1 MPFPDYRGRYPFFD
15 FSAVKTYP
23 LKTRVNKV
31 SAAHMLQPAAL
42 LAEPKPRFTS
52 PGLTAIVKAIHAARK
67 NKKPVMLFTGAHL
80 VKNGFGLLMIDLM
93 RRGFVT
99 LLATN
104 AAGMTHD
111 LELAYIGET
120 SEYVPNA
127 LPEGTFGMCQETPE
141 LMNRAFR
148 AGYDRGWGGGESLG
162 RLILGEPILGES
174 LPQPVAFPHPDLSIA
189 AAGIRYGVPVTVHA
203 GLGTDIIDQHA
214 CFDPAAKGGASGFD
228 FGIFTQ
234 QACELGSTAPN
245 QPAGV
250 ILNIGSSVQGP
261 EVFLKAVSM
270 AANVGKPPRGL
281 TAASFDLRPVKVED
295 INNERSYTYY
305 FRDHKSIVHR
315 IPQAFGGQGHYIQGD
330 HLETLPALY
339 REIITTA

>member
-15 FSAVKTYP
+15 FAAVTTYP

-31 SAAHMLQPAAL
+31 SAATMLKPDAL
-42 LAEPKPRFTS
+42 LAETQSRFTS
-52 PGLTAIVKAIHAARK
+52 PALTTLVQAILAARK
-67 NKKPVMLFTGAHL
+67 HKKPVMLFTGAHL

-99 LLATN
+99 LIATN
-104 AAGMTHD
+104 AAGLTHD

-127 LPEGTFGMCQETPE
+127 LPAGTFGMCKETPD

-162 RLILGEPILGES
+162 RLILGEPILGDPHPAKIE
-174 LPQPVAFPHPDLSIA
+174 FPYPDLSIA
-189 AAGIRYGVPVTVHA
+189 AAGIRYGVPVTMHA

-228 FGIFTQ
+228 FGIFTA
-234 QACELGSTAPN
+234 QACQLGASAPG

-250 ILNIGSSVQGP
+250 VLNIGSSVQGP

-270 AANVGKPPRGL
+270 AANVGKPPTGL
-281 TAASFDLRPVKVED
+281 TAASFDLRPVQDADV
-295 INNERSYTYY
+295 N
-305 FRDHKSIVHR
+305 
-315 IPQAFGGQGHYIQGD
+315 
-330 HLETLPALY
+330 
-339 REIITTA
+339 